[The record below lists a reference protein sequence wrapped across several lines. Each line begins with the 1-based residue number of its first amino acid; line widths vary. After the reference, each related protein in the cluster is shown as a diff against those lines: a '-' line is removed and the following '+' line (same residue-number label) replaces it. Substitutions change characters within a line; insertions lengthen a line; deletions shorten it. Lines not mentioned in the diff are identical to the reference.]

1 MMAKTDLGVTQKS
14 HCQVGLNY
22 GAKYTVDMMT
32 GIDLYQA
39 VGCCYFEIAQGGDEI
54 TKLFGDDAM
63 KTGIKSYTSHMTGK
77 EKGIHYYKDTGTLKD
92 DG

>member
-1 MMAKTDLGVTQKS
+1 MLSVISTNIAGTDDVVGIATKAGKLEFGTFDVTINDGKTDLGVTQKS

-39 VGCCYFEIAQGGDEI
+39 M
-54 TKLFGDDAM
+54 DAVILKSLKAEM
-63 KTGIKSYTSHMTGK
+63 K
-77 EKGIHYYKDTGTLKD
+77 
-92 DG
+92 